1 MMERGVVYLRGKGW
15 DDFRAYL
22 YSVRISA
29 ARMGDRA
36 VASVAA
42 EGRKRGTGI
51 EERLFN
57 LGGQSIKWH
66 KGGWQEG
73 GTRYDPSLG
82 GYRAERNERIRMLH
96 FGWESSA
103 VRAKRLLKSNPQSR
117 VYLSSR
123 LANLFEGPASYSR
136 PSPPF
141 SSSGRWGRWNAGE
154 TRPGRSYF
162 LTRVSAAVEAGV
174 PTALQEAKERFRKE
188 ISGNG

>member
-15 DDFRAYL
+15 DDFRTYL

-103 VRAKRLLKSNPQSR
+103 EALSMAGTAGSTSKSESCR
-117 VYLSSR
+117 EA
-123 LANLFEGPASYSR
+123 LAPCAGA
-136 PSPPF
+136 
-141 SSSGRWGRWNAGE
+141 SSSSPE
-154 TRPGRSYF
+154 
-162 LTRVSAAVEAGV
+162 AVTM
-174 PTALQEAKERFRKE
+174 P
-188 ISGNG
+188 